1 MTYQE
6 NINQGLTWTRNLQNI
21 LIYHGLGDIWEF
33 AHLNKIEQ
41 PSRTPTVNT
50 IFQRVVDISVQNT
63 LSTLQN
69 QPKMR
74 TYCLFKKDFKLENYL
89 TEIKNAN
96 TRKTISKFR
105 LSDHKLE
112 IETGRY
118 HIPKKAT
125 EQRLCKSCGVTED
138 EIHCII
144 TCKINTTERE
154 QTFTEISTYD
164 KTFQFFH
171 EVTKFTYLLCNN
183 RICNRKIYTFIV
195 QCLENSYATKQ

>member
-1 MTYQE
+1 MNSERIQMDLVPCKSKQFR
-6 NINQGLTWTRNLQNI
+6 IR
-21 LIYHGLGDIWEF
+21 
-33 AHLNKIEQ
+33 
-41 PSRTPTVNT
+41 SRVNT
-50 IFQRVVDISVQNT
+50 MIKMDRIQNYPDSFGSDLYPLPCKRGLRLLSCEMASAIFFELPAKLTYNRHMVDISVQNT

-74 TYCLFKKDFKLENYL
+74 TNCLVKKDFKLENYL

-144 TCKINTTERE
+144 TCKIIQQNEN
-154 QTFTEISTYD
+154 
-164 KTFQFFH
+164 K
-171 EVTKFTYLLCNN
+171 LLPKYQPMIRLSN
-183 RICNRKIYTFIV
+183 ILMK
-195 QCLENSYATKQ
+195 